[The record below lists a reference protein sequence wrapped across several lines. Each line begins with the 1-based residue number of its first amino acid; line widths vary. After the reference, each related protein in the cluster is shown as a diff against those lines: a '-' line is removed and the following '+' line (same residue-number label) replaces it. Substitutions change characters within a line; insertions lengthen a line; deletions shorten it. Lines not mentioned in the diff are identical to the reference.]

1 MGQETLIE
9 DIRSRLGGAVESV
22 SESFGDTVLIVRPAS
37 LPSIM
42 AALRE
47 APFDY
52 AVLLDL
58 TCVDYAAA
66 EGRFEL
72 IYHLYSLS
80 RNVRLRL
87 KASLPAADPVAG
99 SLTGLWKNANWLERE
114 VFDMFGV
121 RFAGHPDLSRLLTYE
136 GFEGHPLRKS
146 YPWRLAQPR
155 IPMKDKV

>member
-1 MGQETLIE
+1 MGKEALIE
-9 DIRSRLGGAVESV
+9 ALRAKLGDAVESV
-22 SESFGDTVLIVRPAS
+22 AESLGDDVVVLKAGSVRPA
-37 LPSIM
+37 M

-47 APFDY
+47 KPFVY

-72 IYHLYSLS
+72 VYHLYSLA

-87 KASLPAADPVAG
+87 KTSLPAADPSVA
-99 SLTGLWKNANWLERE
+99 SLAGLWKNADWLERE

-121 RFAGHPDLSRLLTYE
+121 RFDGHPYLKRLLTYE
-136 GFEGHPLRKS
+136 GFEGHALRKS

-155 IPMKDKV
+155 IPMKDDV

>member
-9 DIRSRLGGAVESV
+9 AIRSALGPAVEGV
-22 SESFGDTVLIVRPAS
+22 ADSFGDPVLVLRPQDVRS
-37 LPSIM
+37 SM
-42 AALRE
+42 AALRD

-58 TCVDYAAA
+58 TCVDFAAS

-72 IYHLYSLS
+72 VYHLHSLS

-87 KASLPAADPVAG
+87 KASLPADGPAVET
-99 SLTGLWKNANWLERE
+99 LVGLWKNAEWLERE

-121 RFAGHPDLSRLLTYE
+121 RFDGHPYLKRLLTYE

-146 YPWRLAQPR
+146 YPWRLEQPR
-155 IPMKDKV
+155 IPLKDDV

>member
-1 MGQETLIE
+1 MGQETLI
-9 DIRSRLGGAVESV
+9 DVIRAALGPAVEAV
-22 SESFGDTVLIVRPAS
+22 SDSFGDPVLVLRPEAVRPA
-37 LPSIM
+37 L

-47 APFDY
+47 APFDF

-58 TCVDYAAA
+58 TCVDFAAS

-72 IYHLYSLS
+72 VYHLYSLS

-87 KASLPAADPVAG
+87 KASVPAADPAVA
-99 SLTGLWKNANWLERE
+99 SLAGLWKNAEWLERE

-121 RFAGHPDLSRLLTYE
+121 RFEGHPYLRRLLTYE

-155 IPMKDKV
+155 IPLKDDV

>member
-9 DIRSRLGGAVESV
+9 AIRTALGPAVESV
-22 SESFGDTVLIVRPAS
+22 EDSYGDTVLILRPESVRAS
-37 LPSIM
+37 L

-58 TCVDYAAA
+58 TCVDFASA

-72 IYHLYSLS
+72 VYHLYSLS

-87 KASLPAADPVAG
+87 KASVPAADPAVET
-99 SLTGLWKNANWLERE
+99 LVGLWKNAEWLERE
-114 VFDMFGV
+114 VYDMFGV
-121 RFAGHPDLSRLLTYE
+121 RFDGHPYLQRLLTYE

-146 YPWRLAQPR
+146 YPWRLGQPR
-155 IPMKDKV
+155 IPIKDEV

>member
-9 DIRSRLGGAVESV
+9 AIRTALGQAVEGV
-22 SESFGDTVLIVRPAS
+22 ADSFGDAVILLRASDVRPA
-37 LPSIM
+37 M

-58 TCVDYAAA
+58 TCVDFAAA

-72 IYHLYSLS
+72 VYHLYSLS

-87 KASLPAADPVAG
+87 TASLPAADPAVE
-99 SLTGLWKNANWLERE
+99 TIVGLWKNAEWLERE

-121 RFAGHPDLSRLLTYE
+121 RFDGHPYLRRLLTYE

-146 YPWRLAQPR
+146 YPWRLEQPR
-155 IPMKDKV
+155 IPLKDDV

>member
-1 MGQETLIE
+1 MGPETLIE
-9 DIRSRLGGAVESV
+9 AVRSTLGESV
-22 SESFGDTVLIVRPAS
+22 LEVADSFGDPVLVIRPGDLRPA
-37 LPSIM
+37 M

-58 TCVDYAAA
+58 TCVDFAEA

-72 IYHLYSLS
+72 VYHLYSLA

-87 KASLPAADPVAG
+87 KASVPAGAPAVAT
-99 SLTGLWKNANWLERE
+99 LAGLWKNAEWLERE
-114 VFDMFGV
+114 VYDMFGV
-121 RFAGHPDLSRLLTYE
+121 LFEGHPDLRRILTYE

-146 YPWRLAQPR
+146 YPWRLEQPR
-155 IPMKDKV
+155 IPLKDDV

>member
-1 MGQETLIE
+1 MGPETLI
-9 DIRSRLGGAVESV
+9 DAIRKALGPAVENVADSY
-22 SESFGDTVLIVRPAS
+22 GDTVLILRPESVRPS
-37 LPSIM
+37 L

-58 TCVDYAAA
+58 TCVDFASA

-72 IYHLYSLS
+72 VYHLYSLS

-87 KASLPAADPVAG
+87 KASVPAADPAVET
-99 SLTGLWKNANWLERE
+99 LVGLWKNAEWLERE
-114 VFDMFGV
+114 VYDMFGV
-121 RFAGHPDLSRLLTYE
+121 RFEGHPYLKRLLTYE

-146 YPWRLAQPR
+146 YPWRLGQPR
-155 IPMKDKV
+155 LPLKDEV

>member
-1 MGQETLIE
+1 MGEETLIE
-9 DIRSRLGGAVESV
+9 AIRKELGEAVESV
-22 SESFGDTVLIVRPAS
+22 SESFGDDVLIVRSGSVRAV
-37 LPSIM
+37 L
-42 AALRE
+42 AALRA

-58 TCVDYAAA
+58 TCVDYSAG

-72 IYHLYSLS
+72 VYHLYSLS

-87 KASLPAADPVAG
+87 KTSLPAADPAAE
-99 SLTGLWKNANWLERE
+99 SLTGLWKNADWLERE

-121 RFAGHPDLSRLLTYE
+121 RFDGHPYLRRLLTYE

>member
-1 MGQETLIE
+1 MGPETLIE
-9 DIRSRLGGAVESV
+9 TIRAKLGDAVAGV
-22 SESFGDTVLIVRPAS
+22 SDSFGDAVLTLRPTAVRAA
-37 LPSIM
+37 M

-58 TCVDYAAA
+58 TCVDFSAA

-72 IYHLYSLS
+72 VYHLYSLS

-87 KASLPAADPVAG
+87 KASLPATDPSVET
-99 SLTGLWKNANWLERE
+99 LVGLWKNADWLERE

-121 RFAGHPDLSRLLTYE
+121 RFEGHPDLKRILTYE
-136 GFEGHPLRKS
+136 GFEGHALRKS
-146 YPWRLAQPR
+146 YPWRLEQPR
-155 IPMKDKV
+155 IPLKGDV

>member
-1 MGQETLIE
+1 MGQENLIE
-9 DIRSRLGGAVESV
+9 AVRAALGPAVEAV
-22 SESFGDTVLIVRPAS
+22 AESFGDPVVILRADAVRPA
-37 LPSIM
+37 L

-47 APFDY
+47 APFDF

-58 TCVDYAAA
+58 TCVDFAAS

-72 IYHLYSLS
+72 VYHLYSLS

-87 KASLPAADPVAG
+87 KASVPAADPAVA
-99 SLTGLWKNANWLERE
+99 SLVGLWKNAEWLERE

-121 RFAGHPDLSRLLTYE
+121 RFEGHPYLKRLLTYE

-155 IPMKDKV
+155 IAMKDDA